1 MREVG
6 FLIAQDFAIMH
17 LALAQ
22 EAIRIANRLEDD
34 AHIQVRIYCPND
46 SLVSASNGQ
55 VCWPTHSLWDD
66 SLPDALFVIV
76 SLHPQQ
82 AYDESVKD
90 LLNRFYRSKGLLG
103 AIDCG
108 ALFLAK
114 NGLLDQQRVAVHW
127 EYAPLFAELFPQI
140 DVCTDAVMRSGRL
153 LTCSGGLAVGQMM
166 VETIAH
172 LHSRHLAEHLA
183 QVLNYSRMEP
193 QGFAQTGFDSRVP
206 IRVMT
211 KLDVVEQAFQLMR
224 QHLSVPLKLP
234 QLVARLPISQRTLMR
249 RFQQQGLASPMQEY
263 LRLRLHLAKQLLE
276 ESQLPVQQAAHASGF
291 SSAAHLSK
299 AYLQHFNQRPGA
311 VRRATL
317 AS

>member
-1 MREVG
+1 MREIG

-22 EAIRIANRLEDD
+22 EAIRIANRLQDD
-34 AHIQVRIYCPND
+34 ADLQVRIYCPND
-46 SLVSASNGQ
+46 QVVSASNGQ
-55 VCWPTHSLWDD
+55 LLWPTHSLWEE

-76 SLHPQQ
+76 SLYPQQ
-82 AYDESVKD
+82 AYDDSVKG
-90 LLNRFYRSKGLLG
+90 LLNRFYSSKGLLG

-114 NGLLDQQRVAVHW
+114 NGLLDHQRVAVHW
-127 EYAPLFAELFPQI
+127 EYAPVFAELFPQI

-166 VETIAH
+166 VETVAH

-193 QGFAQTGFDSRVP
+193 QGFASHVP
-206 IRVMT
+206 IRNVA
-211 KLDVVEQAFQLMR
+211 KLDIVEQTFQLMR
-224 QHLSVPLKLP
+224 QHLGVPLKLT
-234 QLVARLPISQRTLMR
+234 QLVARLPISQRTLIR

-263 LRLRLHLAKQLLE
+263 LRLRLDLAKQLLE
-276 ESQLPVQQAAHASGF
+276 ESQLSVQQAAHASGF

-299 AYLQHFNQRPGA
+299 AFLQHFNQRPGA
-311 VRRATL
+311 VRRAIL
-317 AS
+317 AN